1 MLVRRKQY
9 IIIIMALAIFSRV
22 VLIDQCPGGIHADE
36 AFSGYEAWSLLH
48 YGVDSAGYTNP
59 VYLTVWGGGMSVL
72 NSILMIPGIAL
83 FGLNAVTVK
92 IPAMVMGIVSVF
104 VFYLSLIHI

>member
-1 MLVRRKQY
+1 MELLVRRKQY

-59 VYLTVWGGGMSVL
+59 VYLTVWGGG
-72 NSILMIPGIAL
+72 
-83 FGLNAVTVK
+83 K
-92 IPAMVMGIVSVF
+92 IGRASCRERV
-104 VFYLSLIHI
+104 